1 MITLSKNERDSLAP
15 SQAIEILKKGN
26 KRFVEN
32 LKVNRNLLEQV
43 NNTSTGQHPFA
54 IVLSCIDSRTSA
66 ELIFDQG
73 LGDIFSCR
81 IAGNILNDDIIG
93 SMEFACKVAG
103 VKLIM
108 VLGHTACGAIQ
119 GACAGV
125 ELGKLT
131 GLLNKV
137 KPAIESEKSITENRT
152 ASNSVFVDKVAG
164 LNVELVTAEVSK
176 RSEILSEMLSNGEIA
191 ISGGMYDISTG
202 AVDFY

>member
-1 MITLSKNERDSLAP
+1 MKILTKEERDSLTP
-15 SQAIEILKKGN
+15 EKTIEILEKGN
-26 KRFVEN
+26 RRFVEN

-43 NNTSTGQHPFA
+43 NETSAGQHPFA

-131 GLLNKV
+131 HLLDKV
-137 KPAIESEKSITENRT
+137 KPAIEAENTVAENRT
-152 ASNSVFVDKVAG
+152 ADNAEFVDHVAS
-164 LNVELVTAEVSK
+164 LNVDLVVEDIAQ
-176 RSEILSEMLSNGEIA
+176 RSDILRQMVQDGEIA
-191 ISGGMYDISTG
+191 ITGGMYDIATG
-202 AVDFY
+202 VVNFK

>member
-1 MITLSKNERDSLAP
+1 MKTLTKEERDNLTP
-15 SQAIEILKKGN
+15 EKTIEILKNGN

-32 LKVNRNLLEQV
+32 LKMNRNLLEQV
-43 NNTSTGQHPFA
+43 NSTADGQYPFA

-81 IAGNILNDDIIG
+81 IAGNILNEDIIG

-125 ELGKLT
+125 ELGNLT

-137 KPAIESEKSITENRT
+137 KPAIAAENTVSSDR
-152 ASNSVFVDKVAG
+152 NGENKEFVDKVASI
-164 LNVELVTAEVSK
+164 NVDIVKDEIAK
-176 RSEILSEMLSNGEIA
+176 RSPILKEMLENKEIA
-191 ISGGMYDISTG
+191 ISGGMYDIKTG
-202 AVDFY
+202 VVDFH